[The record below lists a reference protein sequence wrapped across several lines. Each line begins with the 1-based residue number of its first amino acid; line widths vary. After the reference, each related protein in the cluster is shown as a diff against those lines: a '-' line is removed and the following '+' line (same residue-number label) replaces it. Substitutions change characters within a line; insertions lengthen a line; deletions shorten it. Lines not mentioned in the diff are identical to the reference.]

1 MADIIRRL
9 KHDGKTVFFSSH
21 ILHDVEDLCDRVGII
36 VKGRLMRVAGLA
48 DVLSVPATGWCLIVR
63 ATPETVQSHLIGV
76 AAAYTTRGGLTEIKT
91 VEKDLARVLDRL
103 GALKEDLVSAIPV
116 RPTLEDIFLQEI
128 ERADGELP

>member
-1 MADIIRRL
+1 
-9 KHDGKTVFFSSH
+9 
-21 ILHDVEDLCDRVGII
+21 
-36 VKGRLMRVAGLA
+36 
-48 DVLSVPATGWCLIVR
+48 
-63 ATPETVQSHLIGV
+63 
-76 AAAYTTRGGLTEIKT
+76 